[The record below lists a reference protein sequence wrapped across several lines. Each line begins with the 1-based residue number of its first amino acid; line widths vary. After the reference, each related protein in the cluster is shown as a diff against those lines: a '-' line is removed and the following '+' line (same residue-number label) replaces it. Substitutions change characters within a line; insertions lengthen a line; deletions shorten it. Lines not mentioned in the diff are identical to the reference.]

1 MEPVPYKVR
10 QFSTISSFIT
20 TFMFIFIK
28 NLLSFRNVLANWQT
42 LSFWAMLKS
51 VLVIA
56 GPAIVREILTALLET
71 AQTVPLVGQDAPEL
85 ERRRLLQNLKL
96 RLGQRLLGL
105 NESQF
110 TRTMAACG
118 RSDELQIA

>member
-1 MEPVPYKVR
+1 MLV
-10 QFSTISSFIT
+10 
-20 TFMFIFIK
+20 FIK
-28 NLLSFRNVLANWQT
+28 NLLSVRNVLANWQT

-51 VLVIA
+51 VLVLA

-71 AQTVPLVGQDAPEL
+71 AQTVPPIQHDAPEPQ
-85 ERRRLLQNLKL
+85 RRRLLQNLKL

-118 RSDELQIA
+118 RTDELQIA